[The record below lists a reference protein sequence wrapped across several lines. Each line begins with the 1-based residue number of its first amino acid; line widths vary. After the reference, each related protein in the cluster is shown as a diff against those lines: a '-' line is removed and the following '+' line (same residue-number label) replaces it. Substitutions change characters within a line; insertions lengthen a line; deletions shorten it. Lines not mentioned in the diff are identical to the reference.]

1 MVQQKKQAPTLLIS
15 LTPFLYNKKIKFV
28 LLFDDMASRQNDPAP
43 KSMDKLLKFEKSF
56 LQIVQLILKCF
67 FPQLFT
73 QNVEAPNQNVS

>member
-15 LTPFLYNKKIKFV
+15 LTPFLCNKKIKFV
-28 LLFDDMASRQNDPAP
+28 LFDDMAGRQNDPAP

-67 FPQLFT
+67 FPNFLLKMWKHRIRM
-73 QNVEAPNQNVS
+73 